1 MKRRTFVRKTVQTSI
16 VLSAVPL
23 FNGCDQG
30 TTGLLPKRTLGK
42 TGEKLSV
49 IGFGGIIV
57 SNIEQAE
64 ANNRVA
70 RAIDQGCNY
79 FDVAPTYGNAEE
91 MLGPALEPYR
101 NDCFLAC
108 KTQKRDAA
116 GAEEELHAS
125 LQNLRTDH
133 FDLYQLHAIS
143 SVEQVEQAFGPG
155 GAMET
160 FIRARERGLVKHLG
174 FSAHSQEAALLA
186 MEKFDFDTI
195 LIPVNFVCWY
205 QGNFGPAALAKAKE
219 KGMGILALKGLAH
232 TIIREGE
239 SKPYEKCWY
248 IPLEDETISDL
259 ALKWT
264 FSQGITAAIP
274 PGEYKFWDRAVSI
287 AQNLTGLSEEQIA
300 QIEKASEG
308 VLPLFEIGST

>member
-16 VLSAVPL
+16 ALSALPL
-23 FNGCDQG
+23 LDGCNKG
-30 TTGLLPKRTLGK
+30 TSGLLSKRTLGK

-64 ANNRVA
+64 ADNRVA
-70 RAIDQGCNY
+70 KAIDQGCNY

-91 MLGPALEPYR
+91 ILGPALESYR
-101 NDCFLAC
+101 KDCFLAC

-125 LQNLRTDH
+125 LENLRTDY

-143 SVEQVEQAFGPG
+143 SVDQVEQAFGPG

-160 FIRARERGLVKHLG
+160 FIKAREKGLVRYLG
-174 FSAHSQEAALLA
+174 FSAHSQEAAVLA

-195 LIPVNFVCWY
+195 LIPVNFVCWF
-205 QGNFGPAALAKAKE
+205 QGNFGPDALAKAKE
-219 KGMGILALKGLAH
+219 KEMGILALKGLAF
-232 TIIREGE
+232 TTVPEGE
-239 SKPYEKCWY
+239 SSPYEKTWY
-248 IPLEDETISDL
+248 IPIEDETISDL

-264 FSQGITAAIP
+264 LSQGTTAAIP
-274 PGEYKFWDRAVSI
+274 PGEYKFWDRAVGI
-287 AQNLTGLSEEQIA
+287 AQNLTELSEDQIT
-300 QIEKASEG
+300 QIKKTSEG
-308 VLPLFEIGST
+308 VEPLFKA

>member
-1 MKRRTFVRKTVQTSI
+1 MRRRTFVRKTVQTGI
-16 VLSAVPL
+16 ALSAIPL
-23 FNGCDQG
+23 LDSCNQQTAGI
-30 TTGLLPKRTLGK
+30 LPKRILGR
-42 TGEKLSV
+42 TREKLSM

-57 SNIEQAE
+57 SNIEQSE
-64 ANNRVA
+64 ANNRIA
-70 RAIDQGCNY
+70 LAIDQGCNY

-91 MLGPALEPYR
+91 ILGPALEPFR
-101 NDCFLAC
+101 KDCFLAC

-125 LQNLRTDH
+125 LKNLKTDY

-143 SVEQVEQAFGPG
+143 SVEQVEQAFGSG

-160 FIRARERGLVKHLG
+160 FLKAKEEGLVRYLG

-186 MEKFDFDTI
+186 MEKYDFDTI
-195 LIPVNFVCWY
+195 LIPVNFVCWF

-219 KGMGILALKGLAH
+219 NGMGILALKGLAH
-232 TIIREGE
+232 TVIPEGKE
-239 SKPYEKCWY
+239 KPYEKCWY
-248 IPLEDETISDL
+248 IPLEEETISNL

-264 FSQGITAAIP
+264 FSQGVTAAIP

-287 AQNLTGLSEEQIA
+287 AQNPSELKEEQIE
-300 QIEKASEG
+300 QIQKASEG
-308 VLPLFEIGST
+308 VEPIFKA